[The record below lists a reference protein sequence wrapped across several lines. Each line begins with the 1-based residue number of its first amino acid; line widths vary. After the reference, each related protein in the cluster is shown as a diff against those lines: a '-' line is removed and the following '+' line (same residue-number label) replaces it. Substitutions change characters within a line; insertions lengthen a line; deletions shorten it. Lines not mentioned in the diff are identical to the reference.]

1 MSVKKRLEQ
10 FCEHRGIAIGTFCR
24 EARISN
30 SYFSNVRGEMGTAV
44 RGKIKDTFKDLNL
57 NWLLTGEGEMLV
69 VDEPKPVQAAVMTP
83 YPSISTGDVVGN
95 GNSFVAGDNNTV
107 TPEIV
112 IAEVAP
118 SGEIVTVEQPPF
130 VPDKIVRDPNV
141 AILDWAN
148 SSAANQAPA
157 VFNIVKIMQLT
168 ACIIMMDNNAMA
180 GALHQGEFLFLKPFE
195 ENAEIIDGV
204 IYAIETKTRG
214 VLVRY
219 LYDEGDSYLSRPK
232 NTREFGDIRIPKDE
246 VVKIHDIVFHGST
259 HLSSTPNNE
268 AEMAKQLGQQSEY
281 ISSLIGLLDK
291 AESRQDKLVELVVKK
306 FDGNNN

>member
-1 MSVKKRLEQ
+1 MGIKERLQAYCKEK
-10 FCEHRGIAIGTFCR
+10 HTRVGTFCLT
-24 EARISN
+24 AGISS
-30 SYFSNVRGEMGTAV
+30 SYFYQVKGEIGTEIQK
-44 RGKIKDTFKDLNL
+44 KIKTYYPDLNIE
-57 NWLLTGEGEMLV
+57 WLRTGEGEMLV

-195 ENAEIIDGV
+195 GNAEIIDGE

-259 HLSSTPNNE
+259 HLLSTPNNE

-281 ISSLIGLLDK
+281 ISSLIGMLDK